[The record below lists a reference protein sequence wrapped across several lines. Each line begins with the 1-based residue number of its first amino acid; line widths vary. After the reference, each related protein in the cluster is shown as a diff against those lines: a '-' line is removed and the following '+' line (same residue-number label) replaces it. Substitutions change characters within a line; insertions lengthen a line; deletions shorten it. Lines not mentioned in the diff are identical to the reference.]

1 MKPGMTRSEVKQKF
15 PIDGGIRPLSQIR
28 LRHPS
33 CAYFKIDV
41 EFECKTDDQNR
52 AIVEKDDH
60 SIKISKPF
68 IETPY
73 FD

>member
-1 MKPGMTRSEVKQKF
+1 MTRSEVRKKF
-15 PIDGGIRPLSQIR
+15 PVDGGISLLSQVR

-41 EFECKTDDQNR
+41 EFECKTDDEGR
-52 AIVEKDDH
+52 AIAGEDDR
-60 SIKISKPF
+60 SIKVSKPY